1 MTTREIIER
10 FGWLELELAQE
21 RGDFVLF
28 ALFTREEV
36 PDRWHLMI
44 SAPWLDKDNHR
55 AVNYLVDEIKSKL
68 GVEYLIQLTR
78 IVVLDPDSAK
88 LQDLVRSIAVEH
100 GAVEHGKVRIRD
112 DDFFGVRV
120 EDARIITAKVPSAS
134 ATT

>member
-1 MTTREIIER
+1 MTNREVVEK
-10 FGWLELELAQE
+10 FGRLELELAQD

-36 PDRWHLMI
+36 PDRWHLMV
-44 SAPWLDKDNHR
+44 SAPWLDKDKRR
-55 AVNYLVDEIKSKL
+55 AVNYMVDQIKSKL

-78 IVVLDPDSAK
+78 IIVIDPESAEV
-88 LQDLVRSIAVEH
+88 QDLVRSIAVEH

-120 EDARIITAKVPSAS
+120 EDARIITAKVPSAP

>member
-1 MTTREIIER
+1 MTTREVIEK
-10 FGWLELELAQE
+10 FGRLELELAQE

-44 SAPWLDKDNHR
+44 SAPWLDQDEQR
-55 AVNYLVDEIKSKL
+55 AVRYLVDQIKSKL

-78 IVVLDPDSAK
+78 IIVIDPDNAE
-88 LQDLVRSIAVEH
+88 LQDLARSFGVEH
-100 GAVEHGKVRIRD
+100 EALRIQD
-112 DDFFGVRV
+112 DDFFGLRVR
-120 EDARIITAKVPSAS
+120 DARIITAKVPSAP